1 VVVLDEINTYPP
13 EVLKL
18 LNPLLDGRRYIN
30 DPQFGKIKV
39 HPSVLLVGL
48 MNPQHY
54 LGTTPLSP
62 EVKSRARMMRD
73 GYPAFK
79 LADGTISSWEEAYL
93 ITRHMRRTLD
103 MSKMDQNTFIAFWNA
118 TVNNIDTDAKPTTDM
133 TKIFNDIA

>member
-1 VVVLDEINTYPP
+1 VIVLDEINTYPP

-62 EVKSRARMMRD
+62 EVKSRARMMKD
-73 GYPAFK
+73 AYPAFK
-79 LADGTISSWEEAYL
+79 LSDGTISWEEAYI
-93 ITRHMRRTLD
+93 ITRHMSRVELIK
-103 MSKMDQNTFIAFWNA
+103 KMDQNTFISFWNA
-118 TVNNIDTDAKPTTDM
+118 SVNRMDM
-133 TKIFNDIA
+133 

>member
-1 VVVLDEINTYPP
+1 VIVLDEVNTYPP

-62 EVKSRARMMRD
+62 EVKSRARIMKD
-73 GYPAFK
+73 SYPDFK
-79 LADGTISSWEEAYL
+79 LSDGSISWEEAYL
-93 ITRHMRRTLD
+93 ITRHMGRVELIKK
-103 MSKMDQNTFIAFWNA
+103 MSQNTFISFWNA
-118 TVNNIDTDAKPTTDM
+118 SVNNMDM
-133 TKIFNDIA
+133 